1 MPLLRKTV
9 RKKLN
14 PITPVNPLTDKIGV
28 MREGVRQLVE
38 AKEGSLELAKR
49 KTDAYVR
56 MRRERN
62 ASYVPQTQSW
72 VHLKDPVYSALVDH
86 IEKLNLIVKDNF
98 FENVK
103 IQTRQKNPFRIV
115 ASEVPTIDS
124 AKEVEQIKR
133 AKQAMKAIESKKI
146 TKQEYAH
153 WVKMLNIKTSK

>member
-72 VHLKDPVYSALVDH
+72 VHLKDPV
-86 IEKLNLIVKDNF
+86 
-98 FENVK
+98 
-103 IQTRQKNPFRIV
+103 
-115 ASEVPTIDS
+115 
-124 AKEVEQIKR
+124 
-133 AKQAMKAIESKKI
+133 
-146 TKQEYAH
+146 
-153 WVKMLNIKTSK
+153 

>member
-1 MPLLRKTV
+1 MPLIRKTTK
-9 RKKLN
+9 RKQN
-14 PITPVNPLTDKIGV
+14 PFSPANPLADKIGV
-28 MREGVRQLVE
+28 MRQGVRQLIG
-38 AKEGSLELAKR
+38 AKEGSLEEAKR

-56 MRRERN
+56 MRREKN

-103 IQTRQKNPFRIV
+103 NQARKKNPFRIG
-115 ASEVPTIDS
+115 APEVQTIDS
-124 AKEVEQIKR
+124 AKEVEQIRR

-146 TKQEYAH
+146 TKQEYDQ
-153 WVKMLNIKTSK
+153 WVKMLNIKTTK